1 MTRPVHSAI
10 RGRRIPRLCLAVA
23 ALIMAAT
30 AHAVTCGVST
40 GGLPFS
46 GYSVYSATA
55 DTGNATISVTCN
67 YQASDHGT
75 VKVNYTVSLSTGSS
89 NSYVQRTMKIA
100 TDQLGY
106 NLYTTNTYS
115 VVWGNGTGGS
125 STQTGSMSLTKANPS
140 KTNTLTAY
148 GRIPALQ
155 DVSVGNYSDNI
166 TVTVT
171 Y

>member
-1 MTRPVHSAI
+1 M
-10 RGRRIPRLCLAVA
+10 
-23 ALIMAAT
+23 
-30 AHAVTCGVST
+30 
-40 GGLPFS
+40 
-46 GYSVYSATA
+46 YSATA

-125 STQTGSMSLTKANPS
+125 STVTGSMSLTKANPS
-140 KTNTLTAY
+140 KTNTLTVLRANP
-148 GRIPALQ
+148 GAAGCG
-155 DVSVGNYSDNI
+155 VGNYSDNI